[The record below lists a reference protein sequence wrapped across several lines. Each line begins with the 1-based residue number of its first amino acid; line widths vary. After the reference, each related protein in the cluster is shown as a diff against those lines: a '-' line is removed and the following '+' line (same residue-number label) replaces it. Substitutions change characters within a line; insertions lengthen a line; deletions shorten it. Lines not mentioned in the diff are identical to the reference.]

1 MTQAN
6 ELKYEKLKTDYF
18 KALNVLKNTDKT
30 DPKYRKNQLKEIRAY
45 QRLLKFSVGA

>member
-18 KALNVLKNTDKT
+18 KALNVLKKLIKLILNIE
-30 DPKYRKNQLKEIRAY
+30 RIN
-45 QRLLKFSVGA
+45 